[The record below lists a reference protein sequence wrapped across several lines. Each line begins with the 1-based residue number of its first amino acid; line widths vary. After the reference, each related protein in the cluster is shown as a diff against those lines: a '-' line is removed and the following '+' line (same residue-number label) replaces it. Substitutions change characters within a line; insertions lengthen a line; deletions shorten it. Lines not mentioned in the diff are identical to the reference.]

1 MSQGC
6 QGGFVG
12 LFWNGT
18 WHIFKRGIRIYVKGR
33 LRKLWKEH
41 DIWHFTMHDS
51 VEFINIIFK
60 NQDPLGEVSST
71 FLNA

>member
-1 MSQGC
+1 MELGIFLSK
-6 QGGFVG
+6 G
-12 LFWNGT
+12 LEYN
-18 WHIFKRGIRIYVKGR
+18 YVKET

-41 DIWHFTMHDS
+41 DIWRFTMYDS

>member
-1 MSQGC
+1 MELGIFLSK
-6 QGGFVG
+6 G
-12 LFWNGT
+12 LEYN
-18 WHIFKRGIRIYVKGR
+18 YVKET

-41 DIWHFTMHDS
+41 DIWHFTMYDS

-60 NQDPLGEVSST
+60 NQHPLGEVSST

>member
-1 MSQGC
+1 MELGIFLSK
-6 QGGFVG
+6 G
-12 LFWNGT
+12 LEYN
-18 WHIFKRGIRIYVKGR
+18 YVKET
-33 LRKLWKEH
+33 LRKLWKKH
-41 DIWHFTMHDS
+41 DMWHFTMYDS

>member
-1 MSQGC
+1 M
-6 QGGFVG
+6 G

-18 WHIFKRGIRIYVKGR
+18 WHIFKQGIRIYVKER
-33 LRKLWKEH
+33 LRKLWEEH
-41 DIWHFTMHDS
+41 DIWHFTMYDS
-51 VEFINIIFK
+51 VEFIDIIFK